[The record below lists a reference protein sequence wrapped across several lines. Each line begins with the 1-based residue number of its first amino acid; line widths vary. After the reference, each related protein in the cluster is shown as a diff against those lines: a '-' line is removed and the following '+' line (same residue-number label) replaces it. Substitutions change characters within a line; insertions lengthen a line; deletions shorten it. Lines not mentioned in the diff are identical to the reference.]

1 MSGLLLLSSSNC
13 VFPMPS
19 KYVFVKEYTVQ
30 AHNRL
35 IHTRTFKFICKQC
48 SAPTV
53 RETFG
58 SRPLYCEECRPPKSK
73 TIKATPNPKKSQ
85 PTSRKRSIA
94 PSHKIAGKYS
104 NSKETPSSFQPTHN
118 LVVTASGEKIPV
130 ALVPTQ
136 TPELFRVHTVDNWG
150 SHSPIEYDTK
160 RGLLAQGQPLV
171 TSTLEALSPKPD
183 E

>member
-1 MSGLLLLSSSNC
+1 
-13 VFPMPS
+13 MPS

-53 RETFG
+53 RETYG

-73 TIKATPNPKKSQ
+73 IIKATSNPKKSQ
-85 PTSRKRSIA
+85 PQKPKRSMA
-94 PSHKIAGKYS
+94 PSHKQAGKHS
-104 NSKETPSSFQPTHN
+104 NTEETPSRFQPTHN
-118 LVVTASGEKIPV
+118 LVATASGEKILV

-136 TPELFRVHTVDNWG
+136 TPELFSVHTADTWG

-160 RGLLAQGQPLV
+160 RGLLSLGQPLV
-171 TSTLEALSPKPD
+171 TSTLDALSPNPD
-183 E
+183 ERNG

>member
-1 MSGLLLLSSSNC
+1 
-13 VFPMPS
+13 MPS

-58 SRPLYCEECRPPKSK
+58 SRPLYCEQCRPPKPK
-73 TIKATPNPKKSQ
+73 TIKATTNPKKSQ
-85 PTSRKRSIA
+85 PKKPKRSIT
-94 PSHKIAGKYS
+94 PSHKIAGKHS
-104 NSKETPSSFQPTHN
+104 NTEETPSRFQPTHN

-136 TPELFRVHTVDNWG
+136 TPELFSVHTADNWG
-150 SHSPIEYDTK
+150 GHSPIEYDTK
-160 RGLLAQGQPLV
+160 RGLLSEGQPLV

-183 E
+183 SAFSNIRKSS

>member
-1 MSGLLLLSSSNC
+1 MA
-13 VFPMPS
+13 S
-19 KYVFVKEYTVQ
+19 KYVFVREYTVQ

-58 SRPLYCEECRPPKSK
+58 SRPLYCEQCRPPKPK
-73 TIKATPNPKKSQ
+73 TIKATINPKNTQ
-85 PTSRKRSIA
+85 PKTPSRSIVS
-94 PSHKIAGKYS
+94 PSQKAFKDSFLQEI
-104 NSKETPSSFQPTHN
+104 PSSFNPTHS
-118 LVVTASGEKIPV
+118 LVATASGEKIPV

-136 TPELFRVHTVDNWG
+136 TPELFTVHTADTWG

-160 RGLLAQGQPLV
+160 RGLLSQGQPLV
-171 TSTLEALSPKPD
+171 NSTLSEGV
-183 E
+183 